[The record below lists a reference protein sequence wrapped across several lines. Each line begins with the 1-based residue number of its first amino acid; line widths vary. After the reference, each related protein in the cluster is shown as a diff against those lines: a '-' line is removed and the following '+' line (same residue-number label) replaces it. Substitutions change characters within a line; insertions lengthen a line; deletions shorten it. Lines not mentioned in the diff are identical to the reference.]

1 MKKILIVD
9 DNNDLRYLLKIML
22 AEYITLEARNGS
34 EAVGMFKATK
44 PDLVLMDILMPVMDG
59 IDATKEII
67 NIDPCA
73 KILAITAYASKAE
86 TILEAG
92 AKEVIQK
99 PMRKK
104 TLLKKTKKYLCNR
117 V

>member
-1 MKKILIVD
+1 MKILIVD
-9 DNNDLRYLLKIML
+9 DNDDLRYLLKIML

-34 EAVGMFKATK
+34 EAVGMFKVEK
-44 PDLVLMDILMPVMDG
+44 PNLVLMDILMPVMDG

-67 NIDPCA
+67 KIDPQA
-73 KILAITAYASKAE
+73 IVLAITAYTSK
-86 TILEAG
+86 TDKIMEAG

-104 TLLKKTKKYLCNR
+104 TLLKKAKIYLVNST
-117 V
+117 